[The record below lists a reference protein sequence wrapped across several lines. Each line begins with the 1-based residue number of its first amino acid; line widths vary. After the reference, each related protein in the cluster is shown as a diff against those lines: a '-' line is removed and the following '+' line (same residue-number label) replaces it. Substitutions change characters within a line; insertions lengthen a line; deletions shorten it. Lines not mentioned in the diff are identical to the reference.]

1 MAIEINVPDIG
12 ADEVEVTEILV
23 SVGDKVEEEQS
34 LITVEGDKASM
45 EVPASQAGIVK
56 EIKVAEGDK
65 VSTGSLIMIFEAE
78 GAADAASA
86 PAAEAAPAA
95 APAPAAAA
103 ELKEVHVPDIGGDEV
118 EVTEIMVAVGDS
130 IEEEQS
136 LLTVEGDKASMEVPA
151 PFAGTL
157 KEIKVAAGDKVS
169 TGSLIMV
176 FETAGSGAPAAPAAP
191 AATEAPAAAA
201 PAASAA
207 KEVNVPDIGGDE
219 VEVTEIMVAVGDT
232 VEEEQSLITVE
243 GDKASM
249 EVPAPFA
256 GTVKEIK
263 IAAGDKVSTGS
274 LIMVFEVAGAAP
286 APAAAPAQAA
296 APAAP
301 APKAEAPAAA
311 APAATGDFKENDE
324 YAHASPV
331 VRRLA
336 REFGVNLSKVKG
348 SGRKSRILKED
359 VQAYVKDALKRL
371 ESGAG
376 AAASGKGDGA
386 ALGLLPW
393 PKVDFSKFGET
404 EVQPLSRIKKISGA
418 NLHRNWVM
426 IPHVTQWDNA
436 DITAL
441 EAFRKEQNAIEAKKD
456 TGMKITP
463 LVFIM
468 KAVAKAL
475 EAFPA
480 FNSSLSEDGE
490 SLILKKYVN
499 VGIAVDTPNGLVVPV
514 FKDVNKKGIYELS
527 EELMAVSKKARAGKL
542 TAADMQGGC
551 FTISSLGGI
560 GGTAFT
566 PIVNAPEVGILGVSK
581 SEMKP
586 VWNGK
591 EFEPRLQLPLSL
603 SYDHRV
609 IDGAEGARFITY
621 LNSCL
626 SDIRRL
632 VL

>member
-78 GAADAASA
+78 GAAEAAPA
-86 PAAEAAPAA
+86 PAAEAAPAAA

-118 EVTEIMVAVGDS
+118 EVTEIMVAIGDS

-136 LLTVEGDKASMEVPA
+136 LITVEGDKASMEVPA

-176 FETAGSGAPAAPAAP
+176 FETAGSGAPAAPVAV
-191 AATEAPAAAA
+191 EAPAAAA

-263 IAAGDKVSTGS
+263 ISAGDKVSTGS

-296 APAAP
+296 APAAAP

-359 VQAYVKDALKRL
+359 VQNYVKEALKRL
-371 ESGAG
+371 ESG

-468 KAVAKAL
+468 KAAAKAL

-499 VGIAVDTPNGLVVPV
+499 IGIAVDTPNGLVVPV